1 MDVFFTH
8 KWTWAPEGTFGPTEY
23 RLWCN
28 SNNLGCLKQMTWGL
42 VGFGAKTA
50 SNAGDQLAQLYGYL
64 NQCLNFILGNSS
76 RFGTKHSQLLLLVK
90 LIRRLR
96 LQYYVLA

>member
-1 MDVFFTH
+1 M
-8 KWTWAPEGTFGPTEY
+8 A
-23 RLWCN
+23 
-28 SNNLGCLKQMTWGL
+28 WGL

-90 LIRRLR
+90 LIRRLSYSVMFWR
-96 LQYYVLA
+96 NLYKFNANNEHKTQTYSSP

>member
-1 MDVFFTH
+1 M
-8 KWTWAPEGTFGPTEY
+8 GTRRNVLTYGIQVLVQFKHFG
-23 RLWCN
+23 LF
-28 SNNLGCLKQMTWGL
+28 KQMAWGL

-96 LQYYVLA
+96 LQCYVLA